1 MTLFSEH
8 DARRLLER
16 VLAFSRADS
25 CEARLTGQH
34 GGNIRYARNT
44 VTTSGSVENATLS
57 VVSTFGTRTGTASI
71 NEFDDEGLER
81 VVRRA
86 EELARLAP
94 ENPEFMPF
102 LGPQT
107 YLETS
112 PWAEA
117 TARITP
123 ESRARAAAAGISG
136 AKSSG
141 LAAAGFLQDNA
152 STLALMN
159 ANGLFAYSKST
170 GVDFSVTART
180 PDGTG
185 SGWVGRSYNDVTK
198 LDVATASEIAHQKA
212 LASQN
217 PVAMEPGQ
225 YTAILEPDASAPLIR
240 NLLFNMDAR
249 RADEGRSFLSMPG
262 GGTKLGERVLGE
274 DVTISSDPTNP
285 EVPTTAWA
293 SDGRPLEPV
302 SWIDRGVVTSLFYSR
317 FWAQQHG
324 VEATARP
331 SNIIMSGGT
340 ASLEDLI
347 RGTERGV
354 LVTRTWYIRTVDPQ
368 TLLYTGLTRDGTFWV
383 EDGEIRHAIKN
394 FRFNESPV
402 AMLNNVDAL
411 SRSVQTGGNLI
422 PPMRVRNFTFS
433 SLSDAI

>member
-1 MTLFSEH
+1 MTLFSED
-8 DARRLLER
+8 DARRLLAR

-25 CEARLTGQH
+25 CEARLGGQH

-44 VTTSGSVENATLS
+44 VTTSGRVANATLS

-71 NEFDDEGLER
+71 NEFDDESLER

-136 AKSSG
+136 AKASG

-152 STLALMN
+152 STRALMN
-159 ANGLFAYSKST
+159 ANGLFAYSRST
-170 GVDFSVTART
+170 GVNFSVTART

-198 LDVATASEIAHQKA
+198 LDVARASEIAHQKA
-212 LASQN
+212 IASQN
-217 PVAMEPGQ
+217 PIAMEPGQ
-225 YTAILEPDASAPLIR
+225 YPAILEPDASAPLIG

-293 SDGRPLEPV
+293 SDGRPLTPV
-302 SWIDRGVVTSLFYSR
+302 TWIDRGVVTSLFYSR
-317 FWAQQHG
+317 FWAQQQG
-324 VEATARP
+324 VAATAPP
-331 SNIIMSGGT
+331 SNIIMSGGS

-402 AMLNNVDAL
+402 AMLNSVDAL
-411 SRSVQTGGNLI
+411 GRPVRTGGNLI

-433 SLSDAI
+433 SLSDAV